1 MKGILLLSHGTLSKG
16 MYETTQ
22 WFMGEDIPQYDYL
35 CLEPDDSP
43 EAFDEKIKAKLEK
56 IDSGEG
62 TIFIVDLMGGT
73 PFNRSASFMQ
83 NGVELFTGLNLPL
96 VLELLGKRLF
106 DEYDME
112 ALEQVGKDG
121 VVYVNKMFAGMQS
134 GGDDE

>member
-35 CLEPDDSP
+35 CLEADDSP

-62 TIFIVDLMGGT
+62 VILIVDLMGGT
-73 PFNRSASFMQ
+73 PFNRSATFM
-83 NGVELFTGLNLPL
+83 GEKVDVFTGLNLPL

-112 ALEQVGKDG
+112 ALEQTGKDG
-121 VVYVNKMFAGMQS
+121 VVYGNKLFANMAAGS
-134 GGDDE
+134 DDE

>member
-43 EAFDEKIKAKLEK
+43 EAFDEKIKAKLEAL
-56 IDSGEG
+56 DTGEG
-62 TIFIVDLMGGT
+62 AIFIVDLMGGT
-73 PFNRSASFMQ
+73 PFNRSATFMAQ
-83 NGVELFTGLNLPL
+83 GVDVFTGLNLPL

-112 ALEQVGKDG
+112 GLEQIGKDG
-121 VVYVNKMFAGMQS
+121 VVYVNKLFAGMQAS
-134 GGDDE
+134 GDDE

>member
-35 CLEPDDSP
+35 CLEADDSP

-62 TIFIVDLMGGT
+62 VILIVDLMGGT
-73 PFNRSASFMQ
+73 PFNRSATFM
-83 NGVELFTGLNLPL
+83 GEKVDVFTGLNLRL

-112 ALEQVGKDG
+112 ALEQTGKDG
-121 VVYVNKMFAGMQS
+121 VVYVNKLFANMAAS
-134 GGDDE
+134 SDDE